1 MLFLIAKSKVLWVT
15 YRSSASLALFFQD
28 LISRCEKDIL
38 LFRKI
43 FQYCVF
49 FQFSKASGRKPLK
62 LSTINSKMKK
72 KELNILLSSS
82 KSVLFRVK
90 NYKTFITN
98 FSRKVSF
105 CYIQF
110 DRMPECPIMIEN
122 TRTSISRFCKNER
135 STFQSSSQSKN
146 FYF

>member
-1 MLFLIAKSKVLWVT
+1 MFFLIAKSKVLWVT

-49 FQFSKASGRKPLK
+49 FSIFQSRREK
-62 LSTINSKMKK
+62 TIETVNDKNEK

-90 NYKTFITN
+90 NYKTFITK

-110 DRMPECPIMIEN
+110 DRMPECPFMIEN
-122 TRTSISRFCKNER
+122 ARTSISRFCKNER